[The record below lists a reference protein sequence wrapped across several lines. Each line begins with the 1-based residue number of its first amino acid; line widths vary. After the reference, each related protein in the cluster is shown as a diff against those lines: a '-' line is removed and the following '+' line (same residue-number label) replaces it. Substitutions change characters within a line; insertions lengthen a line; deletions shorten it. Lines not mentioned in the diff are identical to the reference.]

1 MLEPVDLTDP
11 KVKRMRY
18 IGRTIVLTWGAC
30 WCLFFIL
37 MFFVFS
43 PFNIS
48 ALILGGGAVIIFLA
62 GILVPW
68 RWEKVGSILLMAEGV
83 VLGILFGVLY
93 VTFIKTFDGLTIF
106 AISLLALP
114 PIVAGVLFFL
124 VGRRLRQLA
133 RPAKEK

>member
-37 MFFVFS
+37 IFFVFS

-48 ALILGGGAVIIFLA
+48 GLILGGGAVIIFLA

-83 VLGILFGVLY
+83 VLGILFGMLY

-133 RPAKEK
+133 QPAKE